1 MLVLEREKVA
11 GGCMRT
17 EAITAPGYIHDVM
30 ATTFVLFI
38 TSPAFG
44 KLAPDLDAGTASNSA
59 TSPNP
64 TGVLLPDG
72 RSLILSMD
80 RAANAA
86 EFNAVRRRRRRPAAR
101 GHRRSVE
108 RDAPLLFALL
118 GGALWTRGIGDAARC
133 RKRGGAARAASPPAS
148 ARRSAPAAPG
158 SRRATNR
165 TSSAALFAPWVLH
178 AGLGPENAFSGEIA
192 RVIAFALE
200 AAGAPIVKGG
210 AAKAVAAFE
219 ALIRE
224 QGGEVRT
231 GADVAEVRRLR
242 RTGERRA
249 AGER

>member
-1 MLVLEREKVA
+1 
-11 GGCMRT
+11 MRT
-17 EAITAPGYIHDVM
+17 EAVTAPGYIHDVM

-44 KLAPDLDAGTASNSA
+44 KLGADLARHGLDFCHSR
-59 TSPNP
+59 NP

-72 RSLILSMD
+72 RSLVLTMD

-86 EFNAVRRRRRRPAAR
+86 QLNAAPGGRGRSLPRRHRRGRARRAVALRHARRRAVDAR
-101 GHRRSVE
+101 H
-108 RDAPLLFALL
+108 
-118 GGALWTRGIGDAARC
+118 GDAAARA
-133 RKRGGAARAASPPAS
+133 RPGGAARAAWRRGS
-148 ARRSAPAAPG
+148 ARRCAPAGPG
-158 SRRATNR
+158 SRRATSR
-165 TSSAALFAPWVLH
+165 TWSARSSRPGCCMP
-178 AGLGPENAFSGEIA
+178 GLGPESAFSGEIG

-231 GADVAEVRRLR
+231 GRRCRRDRRLG

-249 AGER
+249 ARERRDD